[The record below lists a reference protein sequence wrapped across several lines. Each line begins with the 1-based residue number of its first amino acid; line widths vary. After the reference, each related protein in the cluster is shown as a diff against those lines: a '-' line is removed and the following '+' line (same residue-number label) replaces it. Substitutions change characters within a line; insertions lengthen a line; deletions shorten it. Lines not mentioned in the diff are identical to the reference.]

1 VSYLNKLRNFVNRSI
16 FSTGFQIERD
26 KTYLPFNYPV
36 EFKLLDVSS
45 ELKLTNDFL
54 IRFGKNCDIL
64 LDVGANR
71 GTFTDLF
78 IKVND
83 QASIALFEP
92 IPELFKSLNY
102 KYKEKNFM
110 FYNIAL
116 SDYEGK
122 TVFNV
127 SSNDGQSS
135 SLLPIG
141 KRHLA
146 AHPKALEINKIVVD
160 VSTLDEICKTL
171 AFSQAFLKVDVQ
183 GNELAQLYG
192 SIETL
197 RRTKAVHIEV
207 SIQSIYDGDSLGF
220 EIWELLHKNGFILY
234 GIDPWF
240 RDTKANGELLHA
252 DMFFVKS

>member
-1 VSYLNKLRNFVNRSI
+1 
-16 FSTGFQIERD
+16 
-26 KTYLPFNYPV
+26 
-36 EFKLLDVSS
+36 
-45 ELKLTNDFL
+45 
-54 IRFGKNCDIL
+54 
-64 LDVGANR
+64 
-71 GTFTDLF
+71 
-78 IKVND
+78 
-83 QASIALFEP
+83 
-92 IPELFKSLNY
+92 
-102 KYKEKNFM
+102 M
-110 FYNIAL
+110 
-116 SDYEGK
+116 
-122 TVFNV
+122 
-127 SSNDGQSS
+127 
-135 SLLPIG
+135 PIG